1 MDVRYISGGVDRMDF
16 FFFNIYIV
24 FLATQDV
31 AGALQIPAIDI
42 T

>member
-16 FFFNIYIV
+16 LYIYIV

-31 AGALQIPAIDI
+31 AGALQIPAIGVA
-42 T
+42 